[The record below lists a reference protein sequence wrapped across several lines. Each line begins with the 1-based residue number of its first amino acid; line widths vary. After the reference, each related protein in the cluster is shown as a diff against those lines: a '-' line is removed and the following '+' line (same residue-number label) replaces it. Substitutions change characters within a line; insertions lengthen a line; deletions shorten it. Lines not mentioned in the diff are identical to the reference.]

1 MIRVLLWLIVVALL
15 SFGAVWLA
23 DRPGDVLI
31 TWQGRR
37 VETSVM
43 VLIFAIAAV
52 AVATVMVWSFIRTL
66 LRSPDYVSQY
76 LRNRRGA
83 RGYRAVSHGLIAV
96 GSGDARAAKKFS
108 AEANRIA
115 PNEPLTLLLNA
126 QAAQLSGNREAAAA
140 TFDRMAGRDDTR
152 VLGLHGL
159 FVEARRRQDP
169 GAALFYAEEAA
180 KQTPVPN
187 WAGQAVLE
195 FRCIAGDW
203 SGALTRLERNMK
215 SGLIDKVAYR
225 RQRAVLLTAQA
236 IAAAEGDALAA
247 AGKAE
252 VASAPNLS
260 DIGREQAKTLALE
273 AVKLAPG
280 LVPSAALAGRLL
292 GEAGDRRKAARILEA
307 AWRINPHPDLAD
319 AYAHLRPGDSARERL
334 ARVQALAGK
343 TPGDIEGAL
352 AVARAA
358 LDAREFTIARE
369 VLAPLVPSPTQRV
382 AALMAALEMQQG
394 DEGRGREWM
403 ARALNAR
410 RDPAWTA
417 DGFVSDRWLPVS
429 PVTGRLDA
437 FEWKDPLA
445 GRDHAG
451 AIIDAEQRAML
462 DAPRP
467 AVTGPAATA
476 ALAGATLA
484 AGAAAAS
491 QAASA
496 TGEGT
501 APHAGIA
508 PPPVLPAPSPPAP
521 GMIDAAPPAAVHSD
535 GDGSE
540 RAAAAFEASPEPAAP
555 PVPPVIPLV
564 HAPDDPGPE
573 GAANPEEPEPDPPS
587 APPPGGWNRFR
598 SFFGS

>member
-484 AGAAAAS
+484 AGAAAAA
-491 QAASA
+491 QAAST

-501 APHAGIA
+501 APRADVA
-508 PPPVLPAPSPPAP
+508 PPPVIPAASAPAP
-521 GMIDAAPPAAVHSD
+521 GMIDAAPPAAAHSD
-535 GDGSE
+535 GDGPE
-540 RAAAAFEASPEPAAP
+540 RATAAFEASPEPAMP
-555 PVPPVIPLV
+555 PAPPVIPLV

-573 GAANPEEPEPDPPS
+573 AAANSEEPEPDPPS
-587 APPPGGWNRFR
+587 EPPPGGWNRFR